1 MNCFAHPV
9 RVIAV
14 LIASKKLKEGGLGG
28 VIRIW
33 FASKA
38 QLDKL
43 YLISMISL
51 GSL

>member
-1 MNCFAHPV
+1 MNCFSHPV
-9 RVIAV
+9 RVIAAR
-14 LIASKKLKEGGLGG
+14 IDSKKLKEAGLGG

-38 QLDKL
+38 QLDEL
-43 YLISMISL
+43 YLISSISL